1 MTTAT
6 TPDYPWLSPQL
17 GEVPSLSLSER
28 LLTFI
33 AGYTAAGNLDGLEQ
47 GWRALETAHYGEG
60 IEAILQ
66 THLFA
71 GYPRAINAM
80 TTVRKLGADQFG
92 EYHEGHDENVA
103 DWEASGTA
111 LCGEIYGGNYP
122 KLREKMATIH
132 PDLDK
137 WMLQTGYGRVL
148 SRPGLTPR
156 LRELCVIAVLT
167 GQNVTP
173 QLFSHL
179 RGAVNVG
186 ASVAECE
193 SILKQ
198 TQFIWG
204 DEAQVQA
211 LKVFEKVRP
220 KL

>member
-1 MTTAT
+1 MNF
-6 TPDYPWLSPQL
+6 SPPVSKNDPIIYYCAFIQ
-17 GEVPSLSLSER
+17 EFDPS
-28 LLTFI
+28 
-33 AGYTAAGNLDGLEQ
+33 
-47 GWRALETAHYGEG
+47 
-60 IEAILQ
+60 
-66 THLFA
+66 
-71 GYPRAINAM
+71 
-80 TTVRKLGADQFG
+80 
-92 EYHEGHDENVA
+92 
-103 DWEASGTA
+103 
-111 LCGEIYGGNYP
+111 
-122 KLREKMATIH
+122 TIH

-193 SILKQ
+193 SVLKQ
-198 TQFIWG
+198 TEFIWG
-204 DEAQVQA
+204 AEAQAQA
-211 LKVFEKVRP
+211 FRVFEKVRP

>member
-1 MTTAT
+1 MTT
-6 TPDYPWLSPQL
+6 DLPWLAPKL
-17 GEVPSLSLSER
+17 GDVPSLSLSQR

-33 AGYTAAGNLDGLEQ
+33 AGYTAAGDLDGLEQ
-47 GWRALETAHYGEG
+47 AWNALAPEHYGEG

-80 TTVRKLGADQFG
+80 TTVRKLGADQPG
-92 EYHEGHDENVA
+92 EYHEGPDEDVLE
-103 DWEASGTA
+103 WETSGTA
-111 LCGEIYGGNYP
+111 LCGEIYGSNYP
-122 KLREKMATIH
+122 KLREKMGTIH

-148 SRPGLTPR
+148 SRPGLAPR

-193 SILKQ
+193 SVLKQ
-198 TQFIWG
+198 TEYIWG
-204 DEAQVQA
+204 AEAQAQA
-211 LKVFEKVRP
+211 FRVFEKVRP